1 MKVYFIKGIYLC
13 IVSLGLLGQLSSPIA
28 LLLGLCYS
36 FLFGNP
42 FKSYSHRLI
51 DYFLKISIV
60 GLGFGMFIQ
69 ETIQTSKAG
78 LGITFF
84 SILFTLLLGLSL
96 AKILKLDLK
105 LGHLITSGTAICGG
119 SAIAAISP
127 VIRAKSNTISVALI
141 VIFSLNSI
149 ALFVFPAVGQW
160 LHLTQ
165 EQFGLWCAVAIHDT
179 SSVVG
184 AALNFGDEAL
194 RTATTVKLSRTLWII
209 PLSFF
214 SMFLFKTKGEK
225 IKVPYFILLFVM
237 AIIINSLQIL
247 PVSTTAF
254 IVLLSK
260 RLLVTTLF
268 IVGSTISL
276 RELQATGT
284 KPIVLAMALW
294 VFISLFS
301 LLYIVY

>member
-69 ETIQTSKAG
+69 ETIQTSIAG

-84 SILFTLLLGLSL
+84 SILFTLVLGLSL
-96 AKILKLDLK
+96 AKILKLELK